1 MEENSSGHHQEG
13 SRSLHKVV
21 AFPAPQLL
29 IFDLDGTLIDS
40 KQDLIASVNA
50 TRAHMELPALPGELV
65 ASFVGNGAPVL
76 IRRAM
81 GPEASDEAVDIA
93 LEYFIRHYHEH
104 CLDATRLYP
113 GALETLNAAREKRIQ
128 LAVLTNKPVRIS
140 NVILDG
146 LGLEGVFFRVYGGNS
161 FAAKKP
167 DPIGIET
174 LRGETSVAAERTVM
188 VGDSS
193 VDIQTA
199 RNAGV
204 YSVGLTYGLQPE
216 SLREVPPSLLLDRME
231 DLIPH
236 L

>member
-1 MEENSSGHHQEG
+1 
-13 SRSLHKVV
+13 
-21 AFPAPQLL
+21 
-29 IFDLDGTLIDS
+29 
-40 KQDLIASVNA
+40 
-50 TRAHMELPALPGELV
+50 MELAELPGELV

-113 GALETLNAAREKRIQ
+113 GALETLNAAREKRIH

-161 FAAKKP
+161 FPAKKP

>member
-13 SRSLHKVV
+13 STGLQKVV

-50 TRAHMELPALPGELV
+50 TRTYMALPELPGELV
-65 ASFVGNGAPVL
+65 ASYVGNGAPVL

-81 GPEASDEAVDIA
+81 GTEASDHAVESA
-93 LEYFIRHYHEH
+93 LEYFISHYHEH

-113 GALETLNAAREKRIQ
+113 GALDTLNAAREKGIR

-161 FAAKKP
+161 FPAKKP
-167 DPIGIET
+167 DPIGIDT
-174 LRGETSVAAERTVM
+174 LRAETSVVAERTVM

-216 SLREVPPSLLLDRME
+216 SLREVPPTLLLDRME

>member
-13 SRSLHKVV
+13 STSLQKVV

-50 TRAHMELPALPGELV
+50 TRTYMALPELPGELV
-65 ASFVGNGAPVL
+65 ASYVGNGAPVL

-81 GPEASDEAVDIA
+81 GTEASDHAVESA
-93 LEYFIRHYHEH
+93 LEYFISHYHEH

-113 GALETLNAAREKRIQ
+113 GAMDTLNAAREKGIR

-161 FAAKKP
+161 FPAKKP
-167 DPIGIET
+167 DPIGIDT
-174 LRGETSVAAERTVM
+174 LRAETSAMAERTVM

-216 SLREVPPSLLLDRME
+216 SLREVPPTLLLDRME

>member
-1 MEENSSGHHQEG
+1 VEENSSGHNQED
-13 SRSLHKVV
+13 SRGLQTITP
-21 AFPAPQLL
+21 FPAPRLL

-40 KQDLIASVNA
+40 KQDLISSVNA
-50 TRAHMELPALPGELV
+50 TRAHMDLPPLPGPTV

-76 IRRAM
+76 IRKAM
-81 GPEASDEAVDIA
+81 GAEATDAQVQTA
-93 LEYFIRHYHEH
+93 LDYFISHYHDH

-113 GALETLNAAREKRIQ
+113 GAIETIEAARGKNIH
-128 LAVLTNKPVRIS
+128 LAILTNKPVRIS

-146 LGLEGVFFRVYGGNS
+146 LGLNGVFFRVYGGNS
-161 FAAKKP
+161 FPSKKP
-167 DPIGIET
+167 DPIGIDT
-174 LRGETSVAAERTVM
+174 LREESQVAADQTIM
-188 VGDSS
+188 IGDSS

-199 RNAGV
+199 RNAKV

-216 SLREVPPSLLLDRME
+216 SLILVPPDLLLDRME

>member
-1 MEENSSGHHQEG
+1 M
-13 SRSLHKVV
+13 RP
-21 AFPAPQLL
+21 FPAPGLL

-40 KQDLIASVNA
+40 KDDLIASVNA
-50 TRAHMELPALPGELV
+50 ARAYMDLEPLPGAVV
-65 ASFVGNGAPVL
+65 ASYVGNGAPVL

-81 GPEASDEAVDIA
+81 GEQATESEVDTA
-93 LEYFIRHYHEH
+93 LKFFLEHYHAH
-104 CLDATRLYP
+104 CLDQTRLYP
-113 GALETLNAAREKRIQ
+113 GTRETMEAARERGTV

-140 NVILDG
+140 NIILDG
-146 LGLEGVFFRVYGGNS
+146 LGVGDWFFRVYGGNS
-161 FAAKKP
+161 FPAKKP
-167 DPIGIET
+167 DPIGIHT
-174 LRGETSVAAERTVM
+174 LREEASIPADLTVM
-188 VGDSS
+188 VGDSK

-216 SLREVPPSLLLDRME
+216 SLIEVPPDLLLDRME

>member
-13 SRSLHKVV
+13 STSLQKVV

-50 TRAHMELPALPGELV
+50 TRTYMALPELPGELV
-65 ASFVGNGAPVL
+65 ASYVGNGAPVL

-81 GPEASDEAVDIA
+81 GTEASDHAVESA
-93 LEYFIRHYHEH
+93 LEYFISHYHEH

-113 GALETLNAAREKRIQ
+113 GAMDTLNAAREKGIR

-161 FAAKKP
+161 FPAKKP
-167 DPIGIET
+167 DPIGIDT
-174 LRGETSVAAERTVM
+174 LRAETSAVAERTVM

-216 SLREVPPSLLLDRME
+216 SLREVPPTLLLDRME